1 MVNLEVEEVEQVEMK
16 RTDGDFADALVSHP
30 VTLLACFSA
39 PSDRFYLPSTPPHYV
54 SRRRPFKWNS
64 AAPAARS
71 SPIVL

>member
-1 MVNLEVEEVEQVEMK
+1 MVNLEVEQVEMK

-30 VTLLACFSA
+30 GTLLFRPLRSL
-39 PSDRFYLPSTPPHYV
+39 LPTYSTSLCLGDDP
-54 SRRRPFKWNS
+54 S